1 MIFARAENREKKV
14 RTFLSEAGYDRAL
27 HILDI
32 TMADRLGQYN
42 PLQNSND
49 LTDVEDIKKILKK
62 LHKKEGQFTM
72 KQLVVDGG
80 DIMTACGLPAG
91 PTIGKLL
98 KKTLERVMVDIT
110 TRNTKKQIL

>member
-1 MIFARAENREKKV
+1 MIFAKAENREKKV
-14 RTFLSEAGYDRAL
+14 RTFLSDAGYARAL
-27 HILDI
+27 HVLDI

-80 DIMTACGLPAG
+80 DIMTTCGLPAG

-98 KKTLERVMVDIT
+98 RKIFERVLVDT
-110 TRNTKKQIL
+110 SRNTKKQIL